1 MGTFFFDLPSA
12 EERKAIWNIYLT
24 KWNRTADL
32 PDDEG
37 WTGAEIKEC
46 ARKAWR
52 LKMSLKE
59 SAGYIVPV
67 SRSAADQ
74 IEEWQGA
81 GLNVPSGVKAQLANV
96 EERLLVKIIGSLT
109 AVDRQS
115 LDEKLRTWLLNSY
128 LIRQPLNYLDA
139 DLRTVRRRDRP
150 VLIEH
155 HFPIGTRPSS
165 RYLRLRSNSQ
175 PHISP
180 SPSRLISTIRPPM
193 Q

>member
-115 LDEKLRTWLLNSY
+115 LDEKLRTWLQL
-128 LIRQPLNYLDA
+128 
-139 DLRTVRRRDRP
+139 
-150 VLIEH
+150 
-155 HFPIGTRPSS
+155 
-165 RYLRLRSNSQ
+165 
-175 PHISP
+175 
-180 SPSRLISTIRPPM
+180 
-193 Q
+193 